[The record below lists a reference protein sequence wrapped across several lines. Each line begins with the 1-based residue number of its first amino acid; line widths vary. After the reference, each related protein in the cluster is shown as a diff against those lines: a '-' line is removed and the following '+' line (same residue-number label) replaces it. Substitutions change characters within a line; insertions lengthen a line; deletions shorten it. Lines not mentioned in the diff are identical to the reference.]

1 MEKGDILVI
10 GASNIDI
17 TGVPKGDLVERDS
30 NPGDVHIA
38 PGGVGRNIVEN
49 LARVSMEVGFI
60 TVLGADSFGK
70 RIRTGLEELGI
81 DLHAE
86 TVRRTPVYLAIHDAQ
101 KDMFLAVNDM
111 EGFAALTR
119 ARLQKHERRIKE
131 AALVVIEANL
141 DVEAIDYV
149 MKTAHKVFVDAVSSA
164 RVKRL
169 APYLGRIHTLKLNR
183 GELATL
189 MDMPGVDDASLR
201 EALRKLRKQGVFRI
215 AVTMGEEGAILADEK
230 GMRQLS
236 ALPVS
241 VVNTTGAGDAFTAG
255 LVYAEMTDQSPLA
268 AGIALSSF
276 SLETA
281 SSVHPELT
289 EKRLAGRLP
298 SEEGE

>member
-17 TGVPKGDLVERDS
+17 TGVPKKDLVERDS
-30 NPGDVHIA
+30 NPGDVHIS
-38 PGGVGRNIVEN
+38 PGGVGRNITEN
-49 LARVSMEVGFI
+49 LARLVMNVGFI
-60 TVLGADSFGK
+60 TVLGEDSFGK
-70 RIRTGLEELGI
+70 RIRTGLEGLGI

-86 TVRRTPVYLAIHDAQ
+86 TVRRTPVYLAIHDAG
-101 KDMFLAVNDM
+101 KDMLLAVNDM
-111 EGFAALTR
+111 EGFRALTR
-119 ARLQKHERRIKE
+119 ASLEKHEKRIKE
-131 AALVVIEANL
+131 AAIVVIEANL

-149 MKTAHKVFVDAVSSA
+149 MKKARKVFVDAVSSA

-169 APYLGRIHTLKLNR
+169 APYLERIHTLKLNR

-189 MDMPGVDDASLR
+189 TDMPVVDDASLR
-201 EALRKLRKQGVFRI
+201 EALRKLRKKGVFRI

-230 GMRQLS
+230 GVRHFS

-255 LVYAEMTDQSPLA
+255 LVYAEMTEKDPLA
-268 AGIALSSF
+268 VGIALSSF

-281 SSVHPELT
+281 DRVHLELS
-289 EKRLAGRLP
+289 EKKLAARLP
-298 SEEGE
+298 SE